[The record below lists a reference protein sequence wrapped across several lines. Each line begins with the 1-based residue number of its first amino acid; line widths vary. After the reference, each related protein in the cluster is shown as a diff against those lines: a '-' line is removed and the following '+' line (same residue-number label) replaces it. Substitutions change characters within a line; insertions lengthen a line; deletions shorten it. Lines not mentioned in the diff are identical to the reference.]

1 MTAMDKD
8 LFGTKFIIMP
18 NPTDGHWIADIFG
31 QSELED
37 SEANRAPVAQNCYKE
52 SVDRIESCPKTLQ
65 RSLR

>member
-37 SEANRAPVAQNCYKE
+37 TEANRALWHKIATRNQWTE
-52 SVDRIESCPKTLQ
+52 
-65 RSLR
+65 